1 MMMTHILLA
10 LVLAAAAP
18 AGSLLPPEADAHN
31 KRAMAFYDQ
40 GRLVDALVA
49 FRAAYDAMPDVRRD
63 RVGRDQILDSMHFT
77 LVRLHE
83 LDGGPRPLCQLE
95 RLVQEHIA
103 ALDAAFPELPEV
115 GTIKYEGTVAR
126 LRGRLAAFPP
136 DVCAREKAAPIAPA
150 PVTAA
155 SEGPAAT
162 ADPGPTV
169 TEAPAAAAGP
179 TKLAAD
185 APPPVVRSDRRRVR
199 AGVGTL
205 VPGLLL
211 FAPTATLLAYRAD
224 GRRELV
230 GINADTKMREATEAE
245 TARAF
250 ALNNR
255 HIATTAGAA
264 ALGITGAALVVTGAV
279 LLATGKRMN
288 HVVVAPWGG
297 RLGGLVVQGR
307 F

>member
-1 MMMTHILLA
+1 MIGSLLA
-10 LVLAAAAP
+10 FFLAAAPP
-18 AGSLLPPEADAHN
+18 ADSSLPPEADAHN
-31 KRAMAFYDQ
+31 KRAMVFYDE
-40 GRLVDALVA
+40 GRLVDALIG
-49 FRAAYDAMPDVRRD
+49 FRAAYDAMPDVRGD
-63 RVGRDQILDSMHFT
+63 RIGRDQILDSMHFT

-83 LDGGPRPLCQLE
+83 QDGGPRALCQLE
-95 RLVQEHIA
+95 RLVHEHIA

-115 GTIKYEGTVAR
+115 GTIKFAGTVTR
-126 LRGRLAAFPP
+126 LRSRLAAFPP
-136 DVCAREKAAPIAPA
+136 DACVREKAAPIEPTT
-150 PVTAA
+150 VMAA
-155 SEGPAAT
+155 SEGPEPT

-179 TKLAAD
+179 ITLAAD

-211 FAPTATLLAYRAD
+211 FAPVAALLVYRAD
-224 GRRELV
+224 GRRELA